1 MPAIDDIKSSW
12 ADEVELD
19 QGELPA
25 PSEII
30 ENGHKIVTEYKYNN
44 DDKKIK
50 VVRTYKITK
59 RAVPK
64 VIAERKTWA
73 KFGDSEHDKPGP
85 NSHTT
90 MVAEDVYMQF
100 LSSKE
105 EEKANDNIL
114 DQIKNIGK
122 CRICSGEHWS
132 AHCPFKGTVMDT
144 SKLMESKPAVP
155 AVPAETSKSGKYIPP
170 FLKDSQKGGT
180 GMRGR
185 DDTAAIRISN
195 LSESITESDLEELVK
210 KIGQHSKMYLARD
223 KNTGLCKGFAYV
235 HFKQRKDAAAAIEIL
250 NGHGYDHL
258 ILNVEWSKPQNN

>member
-114 DQIKNIGK
+114 DQIKSEYKWVCFSCFNLTQIWLQALRG
-122 CRICSGEHWS
+122 GD
-132 AHCPFKGTVMDT
+132 AFVGV
-144 SKLMESKPAVP
+144 
-155 AVPAETSKSGKYIPP
+155 
-170 FLKDSQKGGT
+170 LKFVC
-180 GMRGR
+180 
-185 DDTAAIRISN
+185 IN
-195 LSESITESDLEELVK
+195 LPLLF
-210 KIGQHSKMYLARD
+210 
-223 KNTGLCKGFAYV
+223 C
-235 HFKQRKDAAAAIEIL
+235 
-250 NGHGYDHL
+250 
-258 ILNVEWSKPQNN
+258 